1 MQFNNTNS
9 LMNTL
14 MYDAL
19 KNAGAKE
26 KDARAAATEAARSD
40 MRSITLEY
48 AINKLRSHVDN
59 SKTELHS
66 HVDNSKT
73 ELHSHVDSS
82 MTKLRGEMTEL
93 RRELSELR
101 SHVGKSMAELRSHV
115 DKSMAE
121 LRSDIKQSQIEMT
134 KIMLLSSATSAG
146 VLAVAIAAATY
157 FIQIL

>member
-1 MQFNNTNS
+1 
-9 LMNTL
+9 

-19 KNAGAKE
+19 KNAGVKE
-26 KDARAAATEAARSD
+26 EDARAAATEAARSD

-48 AINKLRSHVDN
+48 AINKLRSHVD
-59 SKTELHS
+59 K
-66 HVDNSKT
+66 
-73 ELHSHVDSS
+73 S
-82 MTKLRGEMTEL
+82 MT
-93 RRELSELR
+93 
-101 SHVGKSMAELRSHV
+101 
-115 DKSMAE
+115 E

>member
-1 MQFNNTNS
+1 MQFNNTNI

-101 SHVGKSMAELRSHV
+101 SHV

>member
-1 MQFNNTNS
+1 MKPNNTNI

-19 KNAGAKE
+19 KNAGVKE
-26 KDARAAATEAARSD
+26 KDARAAATEAGRSD
-40 MRSITLEY
+40 VHSITLEY
-48 AINKLRSHVDN
+48 AINNLRTHVDN
-59 SKTELHS
+59 SKTEL
-66 HVDNSKT
+66 
-73 ELHSHVDSS
+73 LSHVDSS
-82 MTKLRGEMTEL
+82 MTKLRGEM
-93 RRELSELR
+93 SELR
-101 SHVGKSMAELRSHV
+101 SHVNS
-115 DKSMAE
+115 SMAE